1 MSLMRRN
8 PYDPFEDFDQIMN
21 RMLNRMRSL
30 MDTSLVPYER
40 GLMQR
45 EDANMLAVDM
55 SSDDKHVVVRTALP
69 GFSEDEVDVNVQ
81 GNVLTISAESKIEH
95 EDQQENWHIREMRYG
110 KFARS
115 IVLPEEVAT
124 DKADAS
130 LENGILTVKLP
141 KQRPNPVQKI
151 VVKAKNLL
159 KGGKKQES

>member
-1 MSLMRRN
+1 MSLIRRN
-8 PYDPFEDFDQIMN
+8 PYDPFEDFDQSMN

-30 MDTSLVPYER
+30 MDSSLVPYER

-69 GFSEDEVDVNVQ
+69 GFSEDEVDVDVQ
-81 GNVLTISAESKIEH
+81 GNVLTISAESKTER

-141 KQRPNPVQKI
+141 KQKPSPVQKI
-151 VVKAKNLL
+151 AVKAKNLL

>member
-8 PYDPFEDFDQIMN
+8 PYDPFEDFDKSMN
-21 RMLNRMRSL
+21 RMLSQMRSL
-30 MDTSLVPYER
+30 MNTSLVPYER

-69 GFSEDEVDVNVQ
+69 GFSEDEVDVDVQ
-81 GNVLTISAESKIEH
+81 GNVLTISAESKTEH

-115 IVLPEEVAT
+115 VVLPEEIAAT
-124 DKADAS
+124 KADAS

-141 KQRPNPVQKI
+141 KQKPNPVQKI
-151 VVKAKNLL
+151 AVKAKNLL
-159 KGGKKQES
+159 KGSKKQES